1 MEGVLLLLNAIIIL
15 FCNTYDLRIDFAIL
29 SKLIDCECITSE
41 FQRVTDHITWTWTHI
56 SAVHAQTFVIAAVL
70 LFILYQLVLQRS
82 SEKDVENILDQYR
95 IGHARVMDIS
105 NFKKDVASL
114 FHTIEIQ
121 SKDLQKKY
129 KRAESIFSEPDNCD
143 RMRQDIQSMK
153 HNWAKEFTCISRFDI
168 ACLNGQKTS
177 KIKVVL
183 TMAKGF
189 VDKELGIIKKDM
201 AEDMLSLETV
211 DRDVRSLQTYFGK

>member
-1 MEGVLLLLNAIIIL
+1 
-15 FCNTYDLRIDFAIL
+15 
-29 SKLIDCECITSE
+29 
-41 FQRVTDHITWTWTHI
+41 
-56 SAVHAQTFVIAAVL
+56 
-70 LFILYQLVLQRS
+70 
-82 SEKDVENILDQYR
+82 
-95 IGHARVMDIS
+95 MDIS

-114 FHTIEIQ
+114 FHSIEIQ

-129 KRAESIFSEPDNCD
+129 KRAESIIREPDNCD
-143 RMRQDIQSMK
+143 LMRQDIQSMK

-168 ACLNGQKTS
+168 AHLKGQKTS
-177 KIKVVL
+177 SIKVLL

-211 DRDVRSLQTYFGK
+211 NRDVRTLQTYFGK